1 MSKSSQAFRTI
12 REVADWLD
20 VAAHV
25 LRFWESKFPQIKPV
39 KRAGGRRYY
48 RPADMELVGGI
59 KVLLHDRGMT
69 IRGVQKM
76 IREEGVAAIMALS
89 PPVDL
94 EDEDIVDGVDAPEAE
109 SDNWPETAAEVAD
122 DLPEDIQEDDTEDTA
137 DLTDAQ
143 DAMAPDASADDGADA
158 EDIAA
163 IPPRRDPVSPP
174 APKLSLVPPPAP
186 AAATESPRQQAS
198 LFDFDIDNEEPDDD
212 LFEGDQPASDAPT
225 RDYSESFP
233 TVAPAPDPEPAG
245 AIPDARDS
253 DVEPVDADPAP
264 MSDLL
269 HRLSAASAR
278 DAAGLRPALAALCAR
293 MRADPRD

>member
-109 SDNWPETAAEVAD
+109 SDNWPETEAEVAD
-122 DLPEDIQEDDTEDTA
+122 DLPEDIQEDDKDDTA

-174 APKLSLVPPPAP
+174 APKLSLVPPPHP
-186 AAATESPRQQAS
+186 PRQRNPPGNRQACS
-198 LFDFDIDNEEPDDD
+198 I
-212 LFEGDQPASDAPT
+212 STSTT
-225 RDYSESFP
+225 RNRTTICSRATSPQATPPRATTANRFP
-233 TVAPAPDPEPAG
+233 RLPLPRTPNRL
-245 AIPDARDS
+245 ARS
-253 DVEPVDADPAP
+253 
-264 MSDLL
+264 
-269 HRLSAASAR
+269 
-278 DAAGLRPALAALCAR
+278 R
-293 MRADPRD
+293 MRGTAMSNRSTRTPPRCPIFCTG